1 MRKILGIAFRKYD
14 PGNRYRWSIVVTL
27 IMLLVIVFVWLF
39 PNLFPG
45 SEKSVQQSISASD
58 LLSHKA
64 NIDCADDRECDSR
77 SCDLGRCESLFEL
90 NTWAERKGL
99 FRHITEALTSA
110 PKEQQDRVNLAL
122 EKALAI
128 HKEAFLG
135 TRPRVLEAL
144 SIHSN
149 PLLGPKIWAEKTKDD
164 DLELY
169 LAFFRLQGL
178 THSPLTLKLPEFATQ
193 DLLLLFADAHPTA
206 LQSLCHEKKLR
217 RAYPSFDARCAR
229 IHCGS
234 SEEEAVHSSVQALR
248 QYWDCATP

>member
-1 MRKILGIAFRKYD
+1 VRKILGILIRKYD
-14 PGNRYRWSIVVTL
+14 PGNRHRWSIVVTL
-27 IMLLVIVFVWLF
+27 IFLFVIVFAWLF

-45 SEKSVQQSISASD
+45 SEKSAQQSISASG
-58 LLSHKA
+58 LLTHKS
-64 NIDCADDRECDSR
+64 NIECSNDRECDSR

-90 NTWAERKGL
+90 NTWAERKDL
-99 FRHITEALTSA
+99 FRHISEALTSA
-110 PKEQQDRVNLAL
+110 PQEQQNGVDLAL
-122 EKALAI
+122 EKALAV

-135 TRPRVLEAL
+135 TRPRVLEAV

-149 PLLGPKIWAEKTKDD
+149 PLLGPKIWTDKSKDD

-169 LAFFRLQGL
+169 LAFFRFQGL
-178 THSPLTLKLPEFATQ
+178 TQSPLSLKLPEYATQ

-206 LQSLCHEKKLR
+206 LQTLCHEKKLR

-234 SEEEAVHSSVQALR
+234 NEEDAIHSSVQALR